1 MDLSL
6 GNSRFLGFLFFSRVS
21 GARGSFKGGWDGM
34 GWDGMGRSTEAELQG
49 KTGNNFNLRL
59 AFRRQRGG
67 SRDYLCD
74 DLMFRGQL

>member
-1 MDLSL
+1 
-6 GNSRFLGFLFFSRVS
+6 
-21 GARGSFKGGWDGM
+21 M